1 MMNSKTTINCF
12 NKFHLF
18 GLIFLA
24 VLTLPCNSQVNQSF
38 DFTTKPENGFR
49 TLAQVIEGD
58 TLPLVNLDLVEVI
71 TTYVYK
77 TKRQQEQWT
86 RTKHNVKKVYPY
98 AVIAAAKLKEYDK
111 VLATMQEKHLRNT
124 FIKYCEKDLRKEFEG
139 QLTALTVTQGKI
151 LMKLLDRETGKT
163 TYEIVKQMRGG
174 FQATMWQAV
183 AVVFGHNMKT
193 KYDADSEDLMIERAI
208 RLVETG
214 QF

>member
-1 MMNSKTTINCF
+1 MKDRTTIRCPNYV
-12 NKFHLF
+12 HTMMVAL
-18 GLIFLA
+18 LIA
-24 VLTLPCNSQVNQSF
+24 VSLPAFSQSSQTF
-38 DFTTKPENGFR
+38 DFTAKPENGFR
-49 TLAQVIEGD
+49 SLAQVVDGD
-58 TLPLVNLDLVEVI
+58 TLPLVNLEQVEVV
-71 TTYVYK
+71 TTYLYK
-77 TKRQQEQWT
+77 TRRQQEQGT

-111 VLATMQEKHLRNT
+111 VLATMQEKHLRNI

-174 FQATMWQAV
+174 FQATMWQAG

-193 KYDADSEDLMIERAI
+193 RYEADTEDLMIERAI